1 MAKKKTKWTKGYIEY
16 REAYYKEK
24 RRHNIKQATEVLSL
38 SQYKE
43 AKKEGMTNYQMVKAQ
58 KIIQTKTQE
67 REVWRNY
74 KRMRKFYSRGETY
87 EVKGG
92 YEGLSLSSKGGISKA
107 ESEKA
112 DILSYHYN
120 LSGLLADGHAL
131 HALITFEIEIG
142 NDRKEVLAQ
151 YGY

>member
-1 MAKKKTKWTKGYIEY
+1 MAKKKTKWTQGYRDY

-24 RRHNIKQATEVLSL
+24 RRHNIKQATSVLSL

-43 AKKEGMTNYQMVKAQ
+43 AKKEGMTNYQMLKAQ

-67 REVWRNY
+67 RETWRQY
-74 KRMRKFYSRGETY
+74 KRMRRLYERGETL
-87 EVKGG
+87 EVGGG
-92 YEGLSLSSKGGISKA
+92 YEGLSLSSKGGISKS

-112 DILSYHYN
+112 DILGYHYN
-120 LSGLLADGHAL
+120 LSGLLADGNAL
-131 HALITFEIEIG
+131 HALITFEIDIG
-142 NDRKEVLAQ
+142 NDKKEVLAQ